1 MGTPDFSRG
10 GGFGTPEDK
19 MRELEERHEEA
30 VREIEA
36 DRAAKHAQKDGTP
49 RLPWY
54 KRLFRRSETL
64 RTS

>member
-1 MGTPDFSRG
+1 VGTPDFSRG

-19 MRELEERHEEA
+19 MRDLEEHHEEA

-36 DRAAKHAQKDGTP
+36 DRVAKQAQANRTP

-54 KRLFRRSETL
+54 KRLFRRS
-64 RTS
+64 